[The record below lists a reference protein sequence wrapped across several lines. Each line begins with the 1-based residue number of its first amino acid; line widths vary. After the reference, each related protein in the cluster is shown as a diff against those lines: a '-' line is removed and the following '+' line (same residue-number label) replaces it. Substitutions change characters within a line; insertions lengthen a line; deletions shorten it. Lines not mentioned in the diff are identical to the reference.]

1 MESNISVHVDSHGD
15 PEFMRSLARGMAVI
29 QALCDAR
36 RPQTIAM
43 ISEKTGISRA
53 AARRCLYTLRQL
65 GYLSGEM
72 SGFMLEPAIL
82 RLGYSYLSST
92 PLAALAQ
99 PYLDHLSRMLDE
111 SSSVA
116 VLEDGSVMH
125 LAGAGASPMGAAT
138 LTVGGRLPAYCTA
151 LGRVL
156 LAHLP
161 PAQLDAYFASTTLTA
176 MTDRTVVTER
186 RLRELLAEVRQT
198 GYALDDEELEIGL
211 LSIAVPIRRTTSGTV
226 VAALNLGA
234 RKTSADAER
243 LNTQFLPL
251 LRLTSL
257 ELSHLLE

>member
-1 MESNISVHVDSHGD
+1 MRFDGGGD

-36 RPQTIAM
+36 APQTIAM

-72 SGFMLEPAIL
+72 NGFTLEPGML

-99 PYLDHLSRMLDE
+99 PYLDHISRVLDE
-111 SSSVA
+111 ASSVA
-116 VLEDGSVMH
+116 VLEDGAVMH
-125 LAGAGASPMGAAT
+125 LARGGTARVVSAA
-138 LTVGGRLPAYCTA
+138 LAVGGRMPAYCTA

-161 PAQLDAYFASTTLTA
+161 PAELDAYFERTELTA
-176 MTDRTVVTER
+176 MTERTVVSER
-186 RLRELLAEVRQT
+186 RLRGLLAEVRRS

-211 LSIAVPIRRTTSGTV
+211 RSLAVPVREPASGKV
-226 VAALNLGA
+226 LAALNIGA
-234 RKTSADAER
+234 QTGSASVER
-243 LNTQFLPL
+243 LMMQFLPL
-251 LRLTSL
+251 LRLASM
-257 ELSHLLE
+257 ELAELLG

>member
-1 MESNISVHVDSHGD
+1 MAMDFDGRGD

-36 RPQTIAM
+36 QPQTIAM

-72 SGFMLEPAIL
+72 SGFTLEPALL

-99 PYLDHLSRMLDE
+99 PYLDHLSRVLDE

-116 VLEDGSVMH
+116 VLEGGTVMH
-125 LAGAGASPMGAAT
+125 LARAGASPVVSASLA
-138 LTVGGRLPAYCTA
+138 VGGRLPAYCTA
-151 LGRVL
+151 AGRVL

-161 PAQLDAYFASTTLTA
+161 PAQLDAYFGRTTLTA
-176 MTDRTVVTER
+176 MTDRTVVSER

-211 LSIAVPIRRTTSGTV
+211 CSIAVPIRQAAGGTV
-226 VAALNLGA
+226 RGALNVGA
-234 RKTSADAER
+234 RTASAGAGRLKTR
-243 LNTQFLPL
+243 CLPL
-251 LRLTSL
+251 LQLASL
-257 ELSHLLE
+257 ELAELLG